1 MKRLVSLLAVFAAAL
16 VCILLLG
23 APEAIA
29 ATDFQPADVAEGDIP
44 TDPLQGLKDSQ
55 GVPAEKYLTTPVDR
69 GDIWHPRHV
78 IDGWFIDMLWGPY
91 TGAFKIAMWVIHFV
105 FSFTWVDWLVA
116 PVEGISSSIFEV
128 INPIKGS
135 YIGFA
140 MALTGLVYG
149 WAMLRGRMAHGLT
162 NIFITIGVLVL
173 LLGSLANPMT
183 SVFGTDGAFD
193 KFRNAGN
200 EVAVVLATNGEQSSS
215 DLTASEVINKS
226 VSSKLTDV
234 LLREPIQYVAFGKS
248 LQGKCDETF
257 TEKIQK
263 VRTGDAGDKSVRE
276 AIAKC
281 DKQAKDYLSAP
292 TGTLDVMAG
301 SFLLIGGILLFVLL
315 FFAILA
321 GAVLFL
327 AWRTCVLIGQL
338 LLGLLPGRDRA
349 GLWESLVMV
358 IYGLFLSGFALA
370 LFVIFLLGIVQVMD
384 FLEPMGRNKFL
395 LVLVVTAVSAFLLI
409 KYRSWLR
416 ERAKKLSDRLK
427 SALGGQG
434 ENRRPV
440 TVKGAVSTVR
450 NAAHTISSMRTSQ
463 AVRRQNRMASS
474 PAASKLDQRE
484 SPSRT
489 PGQTPASS
497 TSAKVSD
504 DAPTKG
510 HTTSPPAPTD
520 TPVNQRKKASA
531 ARGTAKAAAMLVAK
545 RVPYVGTA
553 VTVASTAVN
562 VAKTIKE
569 KTQSGEGK
577 VERSQ
582 KKVARLDAS
591 AQSVAARKE
600 QRQERVHQ
608 SMDRIDRKIAKVQPP
623 EKEHTGNP
631 TTEPR
636 AYRLMNRMDAQKS
649 KAEQVAQRVPR
660 RQERVQEKLAAA
672 QKIRDAALAQAQAKS
687 TQKNA
692 REEALRRRAQERRSQ
707 TQTDPEPVKVSR

>member
-1 MKRLVSLLAVFAAAL
+1 MKRLISLLAVFAAAI
-16 VCILLLG
+16 VAILLLDAPG
-23 APEAIA
+23 AFA
-29 ATDFQPADVAEGDIP
+29 ASDLQTADVAEGDIP
-44 TDPLQGLKDSQ
+44 TDPMQGLKDSQ

-105 FSFTWVDWLVA
+105 FSFTWVDWLVS

-128 INPIKGS
+128 INPIKAS

-140 MALTGLVYG
+140 MALTGAVYG

-162 NIFITIGVLVL
+162 NILTTIGILVL
-173 LLGSLANPMT
+173 LMGSLANPMT
-183 SVFGTDGAFD
+183 SVFGDDGAFD
-193 KFRNAGN
+193 KFRNAGD
-200 EVAVVLATNGEQSSS
+200 EVAVVLATNGEQSAS
-215 DLTASEVINKS
+215 DLTASEVINDS

-248 LQGKCDETF
+248 LQGECDAIF
-257 TEKIQK
+257 TQKIQN

-281 DKQAKDYLSAP
+281 DVQAKDYLSAP

-301 SFLLIGGILLFVLL
+301 SFLLIGGILIFVLV

-370 LFVIFLLGIVQVMD
+370 VFVIFLLGTVQVLD

-395 LVLVVTAVSAFLLI
+395 LVLVVTVVSAFLLI

-434 ENRRPV
+434 ENRRPM
-440 TVKGAVSTVR
+440 TVRGAVSTVR

-463 AVRRQNRMASS
+463 AVRGQNKMASS
-474 PAASKLDQRE
+474 AAASKLTQQE

-489 PGQTPASS
+489 SGQTPSTS
-497 TSAKVSD
+497 TSAKISD

-510 HTTSPPAPTD
+510 HTTSSQAPSGASA
-520 TPVNQRKKASA
+520 NHRKKASA
-531 ARGTAKAAAMLVAK
+531 ARGTAKAAALLVAK
-545 RVPYVGTA
+545 RIPYVGTA
-553 VTVASTAVN
+553 VTVANTAVN

-569 KTQSGEGK
+569 KKQSGEGK
-577 VERSQ
+577 VDRSQ
-582 KKVARLDAS
+582 KKVAKLDAS
-591 AQSVAARKE
+591 AQSFSARKD

-608 SMDRIDRKIAKVQPP
+608 SMDRIDRKIAKVQPRKKSTP
-623 EKEHTGNP
+623 ATQQSIRGRTDYRTDWTRKKPKPHRSPSGYHVAKNECRRNSRPPKKSGIPPKPRHK
-631 TTEPR
+631 PR
-636 AYRLMNRMDAQKS
+636 APKKMPGKKHFS
-649 KAEQVAQRVPR
+649 AE
-660 RQERVQEKLAAA
+660 L
-672 QKIRDAALAQAQAKS
+672 
-687 TQKNA
+687 KNA
-692 REEALRRRAQERRSQ
+692 VTKRKQIRN
-707 TQTDPEPVKVSR
+707 P